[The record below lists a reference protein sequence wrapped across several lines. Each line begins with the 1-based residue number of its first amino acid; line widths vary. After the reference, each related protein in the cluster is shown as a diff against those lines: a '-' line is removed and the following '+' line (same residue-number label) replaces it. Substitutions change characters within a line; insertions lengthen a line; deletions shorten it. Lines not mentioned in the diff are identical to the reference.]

1 MPAGLSVSALAC
13 SRFSLFS
20 LFFKKLTYQ
29 KQGRIKGHMKGGEWF
44 PAKGRKG
51 EKAMMYYVVDIRVT
65 EKTDSLDHAR
75 EIAEAW
81 MDSLRDTC
89 NYADDYTITRRL
101 RSGTRG
107 LDAGD
112 VEIWECDDDCEHW
125 YDGERIE
132 RYDGRAVTEAEAEKR
147 GIRA

>member
-1 MPAGLSVSALAC
+1 
-13 SRFSLFS
+13 
-20 LFFKKLTYQ
+20 
-29 KQGRIKGHMKGGEWF
+29 MKGGERF
-44 PAKGRKG
+44 PARTRKG
-51 EKAMMYYVVDIRVT
+51 EKAMMYYVIDIQVT
-65 EKTDSLDHAR
+65 EKADSLDRAR
-75 EIAEAW
+75 EIAETW
-81 MDSLRDTC
+81 MDNLRDTC
-89 NYADDYTITRRL
+89 TDADDYTITRWL

-132 RYDGRAVTEAEAEKR
+132 RYDGREVTEAEAARR

>member
-1 MPAGLSVSALAC
+1 
-13 SRFSLFS
+13 
-20 LFFKKLTYQ
+20 
-29 KQGRIKGHMKGGEWF
+29 
-44 PAKGRKG
+44 
-51 EKAMMYYVVDIRVT
+51 MMYYVVDIQVT
-65 EKTDSLDHAR
+65 EKTDSLDRAR

-89 NYADDYTITRRL
+89 TDADDHTITRWL

-132 RYDGRAVTEAEAEKR
+132 RYDGRAVTEAEAAKR
-147 GIRA
+147 GIRV